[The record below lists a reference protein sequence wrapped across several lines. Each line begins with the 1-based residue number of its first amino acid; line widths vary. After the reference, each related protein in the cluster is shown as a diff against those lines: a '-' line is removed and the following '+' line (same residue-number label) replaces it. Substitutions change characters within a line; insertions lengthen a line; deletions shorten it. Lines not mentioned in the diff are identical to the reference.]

1 ATNHG
6 NIKINTVATSTDAEI
21 YVGGCVAYAQ
31 KVGSKA
37 LANDFLNLTNHGN
50 ITIEGTT
57 GTKAWNI
64 GGVLGY
70 VYNTN
75 TQKNFE
81 NNGDILVHFTKAG
94 IAHVRVGGIAHGIR
108 RAIDGAVNNG
118 NITVRGKVGDVDS
131 AKKRTGSLYIGG
143 IVATPNGYNRDN
155 MTNNG
160 DILVD
165 ATVSVDCFIGGICY
179 DAANGNG
186 SIYKNCHNTGDIE
199 VTKNSL
205 VKGNVAIGGLIG
217 KYPTANELKI
227 FDACS
232 NSGDISYAGKSNGST
247 NIGGLF
253 GYLSYTT
260 NSTTKEKEPAY
271 LVVRNGFVNTG
282 NITHTGTTDGADNI
296 SIGGLLGY
304 CSYGQFSRDTNV
316 WTGDVVNKGK
326 ITCAGKS
333 IGGIY
338 RVGGIIG
345 YSTTNLPETARIIN
359 LGEIEFTGTA
369 GIKDGKPGTAYVGG
383 ILGHSENASITNA
396 ESYCNIDAAKADYA
410 GMITATPRSATVLAN
425 GCKIGG
431 AIKIMAK
438 GEDSAGEITTEVREI
453 AITESNFQDYIYA
466 GDTQWPEGTNYDG
479 CSFLS
484 VKPTI

>member
-1 ATNHG
+1 
-6 NIKINTVATSTDAEI
+6 
-21 YVGGCVAYAQ
+21 
-31 KVGSKA
+31 
-37 LANDFLNLTNHGN
+37 
-50 ITIEGTT
+50 
-57 GTKAWNI
+57 
-64 GGVLGY
+64 
-70 VYNTN
+70 
-75 TQKNFE
+75 
-81 NNGDILVHFTKAG
+81 
-94 IAHVRVGGIAHGIR
+94 
-108 RAIDGAVNNG
+108 
-118 NITVRGKVGDVDS
+118 
-131 AKKRTGSLYIGG
+131 
-143 IVATPNGYNRDN
+143 

-186 SIYKNCHNTGDIE
+186 SVYKNCHNTGDIE

-205 VKGNVAIGGLIG
+205 VKGNAAIGGMIG

-232 NSGDISYAGKSNGST
+232 NSGNISYAGKSNGST

-260 NSTTKEKEPAY
+260 ENNVKVPAY

-304 CSYGQFSRDTNV
+304 CSYGQFSRDANV

-326 ITCAGKS
+326 ITCSGSS
-333 IGGIY
+333 IGGIIS
-338 RVGGIIG
+338 VGGIIG
-345 YSTTNLPETARIIN
+345 FSNTSLPETARIIN
-359 LGEIEFTGTA
+359 LGEIEFTGTP
-369 GIKDGKPGTAYVGG
+369 GVKNDVPGTAYVGG
-383 ILGHSENASITNA
+383 IMGRSTDASITNA
-396 ESYCNIDAAKADYA
+396 ESYCNINAAKADYA
-410 GMITATPRSATVLAN
+410 GMITASPRSATVLAN

-431 AIKIMAK
+431 TINLMTT
-438 GEDSAGEITTEVREI
+438 GENSEGEITTEVREI
-453 AITESNFQDYIYA
+453 AITESNFKDYIYGGSTA
-466 GDTQWPEGTNYDG
+466 WEGTDYDG

-484 VKPTI
+484 SVPTPTPAPAPAE